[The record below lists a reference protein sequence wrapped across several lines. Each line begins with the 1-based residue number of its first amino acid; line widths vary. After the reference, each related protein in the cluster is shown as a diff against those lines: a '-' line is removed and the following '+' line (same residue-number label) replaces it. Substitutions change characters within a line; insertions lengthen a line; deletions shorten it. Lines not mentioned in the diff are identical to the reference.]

1 MKQGSKWAAPPFKS
15 QPDFAFNEA
24 ALPAA
29 LPATGLN
36 LRILGIPLTGAKSRV
51 ETHIKLCLQLVDDN
65 ERRVARWQSLR
76 LPQRLLARDRSRAA
90 HALRHSA
97 GTWPAPCMPP
107 SADQAPALTAT
118 ETARKGGDAPPPHPA
133 PPRPS
138 GSDMMQLPDATA
150 LSLDASVVCA
160 SAPDVPVDMCASCV
174 RREVRKRAMGAG
186 MRCHERGETSDFGG
200 AGDLTPGSKRHGV
213 GGDTRTSSK
222 NGNKAAGTARRR
234 RRRRS
239 YHRPAR
245 RQPTG
250 R

>member
-107 SADQAPALTAT
+107 SAD
-118 ETARKGGDAPPPHPA
+118 
-133 PPRPS
+133 PPRSAPT
-138 GSDMMQLPDATA
+138 LRVRYDATA
-150 LSLDASVVCA
+150 GRDGTLAGRLGRV
-160 SAPDVPVDMCASCV
+160 CV
-174 RREVRKRAMGAG
+174 RTG
-186 MRCHERGETSDFGG
+186 C
-200 AGDLTPGSKRHGV
+200 
-213 GGDTRTSSK
+213 
-222 NGNKAAGTARRR
+222 AR
-234 RRRRS
+234 
-239 YHRPAR
+239 
-245 RQPTG
+245 
-250 R
+250 